1 MVDHT
6 NDILSPY
13 KSVETTFLFS
23 NLYSPLQ
30 HAATFVFNSFSC
42 GKWCYHHILEH
53 QATSKPMAYVLLHG
67 WSIRFMWNVT
77 KTSMRTA
84 STFDCVHINHQYS
97 GTCSAPYKHVG

>member
-6 NDILSPY
+6 NDIFSPY

-23 NLYSPLQ
+23 NLYYPLQ

-53 QATSKPMAYVLLHG
+53 PATSKPMAYVLCVSEAFDLCEVSQKRTCELHQLL
-67 WSIRFMWNVT
+67 IVFT
-77 KTSMRTA
+77 
-84 STFDCVHINHQYS
+84 
-97 GTCSAPYKHVG
+97 